1 MRVLLV
7 IVLALA
13 LSGAGAWLEYRR
25 FSETPIA
32 LSEGPIVVDIPRGTS
47 LQALSQRLTDLG
59 LLEHP
64 WFFMALARLSG
75 QSTRIQAG
83 EYAVPD
89 GITPTGLLELFT
101 SGRVIQYPLTL
112 VEGWTFRQV
121 MEALAAEERLERAI
135 EDPTP
140 EAVMAQLG
148 QAGKHPEGRFFPDTY
163 YFTRGSSDLDILRRA
178 YAAMERVL
186 AEEWETRADGLP
198 IASPYEA
205 LILASIIE
213 KETGLAAERAE
224 IAGVFI
230 RRLRLGMRLQTDPTV
245 IYGLGES
252 FGGNLRRADLRN
264 EHPYNTYVHAGLPP
278 TPIAL
283 AGRAAIRAALNPA
296 DGETLYFV
304 ARGDGSHEFSV
315 TLQEHNRAVRKY
327 QLGKP

>member
-205 LILASIIE
+205 LILASVIE
-213 KETGLAAERAE
+213 KETGLAPERAE